1 MSTSRLTHVPAHA
14 RAELPVGEGP
24 EPAPGIVARAPATSP
39 PPPVKAGPVAVA
51 PTGAEKLIRCL
62 EREGVEYIFGLSG
75 GAAMPI
81 FDALVD
87 SKIKLIL
94 VRHEQGATHMADG
107 YARSTGKPGVVLVTS
122 GPGATNTVTGL
133 LTALMDSV
141 PMIVLTGQTISPM
154 LGKDAFQEADV
165 TGITYPVVKH
175 SYLVKNAN
183 DIPRIAREAFHL
195 ATTGRPGPVLIDLPK
210 DITSGPCNADFV
222 ETVDL
227 PGYHPPGK
235 ADPAALRKVA
245 ALLAKAKKPVLYVG
259 HGAVISGAGPAVLQ
273 LAEKLQAPV
282 VNTLL
287 GKGAVPEDN
296 PLHQG
301 MLGMHGTAYA
311 NKTVMDCDCIVAIG
325 ARWDDRITG
334 KLSEFCVGASKIH
347 IDVDASEFNKIIR
360 PDVAV
365 AADARLAVED
375 LLPMVV
381 KCDSEAWLQEIT
393 GWRKQ
398 YPLKYAKKGGLR
410 AQHVLDRLDK
420 LGGRDCIL
428 TTDVGQHQMWAAQ
441 FCLTTK
447 NRHWLSSG
455 GAGTMGYGFPAA
467 IGAQFANP
475 DKKVWCIVGDGGF
488 QMTLAELATAS
499 IHKLPVKILIINNAY
514 LGMVRQW
521 QELFFENRLSGV
533 DLEGNPDFVKL
544 AGAYGIKAWRV
555 RRPAEVDRV
564 LKAAMDYTEGPCLI
578 DAEVM
583 KEDNV
588 FPMIPAGAALRD
600 MIIDKPKH
608 KMEKPT
614 GST

>member
-1 MSTSRLTHVPAHA
+1 V
-14 RAELPVGEGP
+14 
-24 EPAPGIVARAPATSP
+24 PATSP
-39 PPPVKAGPVAVA
+39 AKPVPVTKAQ
-51 PTGAEKLIRCL
+51 TGAEALIRCL
-62 EREGVEYIFGLSG
+62 EREGVEYVFGLSG

-133 LTALMDSV
+133 LTALMDSC

-175 SYLVKNAN
+175 SYLVKNPN
-183 DIPRIAREAFHL
+183 DIPRITREAFHL
-195 ATTGRPGPVLIDLPK
+195 ATSGRPGPVLIDLPK
-210 DITSGPCNADFV
+210 DVTSAPCTAPFV
-222 ETVDL
+222 QEVNL
-227 PGYHPPGK
+227 PGYHVPGK
-235 ADPAALRKVA
+235 ADPDALKKAATLIGKSR
-245 ALLAKAKKPVLYVG
+245 KPVLYVG
-259 HGAVISGAGPAVLQ
+259 HGAVISGAGPAIMK
-273 LAEKLQAPV
+273 LAEKLQAPI

-287 GKGAVPEDN
+287 GKGACPEDHA
-296 PLHQG
+296 LHLG

-311 NKTVMDCDCIVAIG
+311 NKAVTDCDMIMAIG

-334 KLSEFCVGASKIH
+334 KLSEFCLGATKIH
-347 IDVDASEFNKIIR
+347 IDIDRAEFNKVVR
-360 PDVAV
+360 PDVTI
-365 AADARLAVED
+365 AADAKLAIED
-375 LLPMVV
+375 LIPLVD
-381 KCDSEAWLQEIT
+381 KLDTGDWLKQIAD
-393 GWRKQ
+393 WRKHF
-398 YPLKYAKKGGLR
+398 PLKYQKRGGLK
-410 AQHVLDRLDK
+410 AQHVLDRLDD

-488 QMTLAELATAS
+488 QMTMCELATAAL
-499 IHKLPVKILIINNAY
+499 HKLPVKILIINNSY

-544 AGAYGIKAWRV
+544 AGAYGIKAWRIK
-555 RRPAEVDRV
+555 RPNEVDRV
-564 LKAAMDYTEGPCLI
+564 LKAAMEWNEGPCLVE
-578 DAEVM
+578 AEVI

-588 FPMIPAGAALRD
+588 FPMIPAGAPLRD
-600 MIIDKPKH
+600 MIIERPKQKMAKP
-608 KMEKPT
+608 E

>member
-1 MSTSRLTHVPAHA
+1 MPITPLARKSPAHDDSA
-14 RAELPVGEGP
+14 STKKAK
-24 EPAPGIVARAPATSP
+24 AP
-39 PPPVKAGPVAVA
+39 VA
-51 PTGAEKLIRCL
+51 PTKLQTGAEALIRCL
-62 EREGVEYIFGLSG
+62 EREGVEYVFGLSG

-107 YARSTGKPGVVLVTS
+107 YARATGKPGVVLVTS
-122 GPGATNTVTGL
+122 GPGATNTVTGM

-175 SYLVKNAN
+175 SYLVKNPN
-183 DIPRIAREAFHL
+183 DIPRIAREAFFL
-195 ATTGRPGPVLIDLPK
+195 ATSGRPGPVLIDLPK
-210 DITSGPCNADFV
+210 DVTSAPCKAGFV
-222 ETVDL
+222 DEVDL
-227 PGYHPPGK
+227 PGYEVPGHPDAELTKK
-235 ADPAALRKVA
+235 AAALISKSR
-245 ALLAKAKKPVLYVG
+245 KPVLYVG
-259 HGAVISGAGPAVLQ
+259 HGAVISGAGPAIMK
-273 LAEKLQAPV
+273 LAEKLQAPI

-287 GKGAVPEDN
+287 GKGACPEDH

-311 NKTVMDCDCIVAIG
+311 NKTVMNCDMIMAIG

-334 KLSEFCVGASKIH
+334 KLSEFCVDATKIH
-347 IDVDASEFNKIIR
+347 IDIDVAEFGKIIK
-360 PDVAV
+360 PDVSL
-365 AADARLAVED
+365 AADARLAIED
-375 LLPMVV
+375 LLPLVDELDT
-381 KCDSEAWLQEIT
+381 KEWLAEIAD
-393 GWRKQ
+393 WRKEF
-398 YPLKYAKKGGLR
+398 PLKYAKRGGLR
-410 AQHVLDRLDK
+410 AQHVLDRLDA
-420 LGGRDCIL
+420 LGGRDCII

-441 FCLTTK
+441 FCRTIR
-447 NRHWLSSG
+447 NRTWMSSG

-467 IGAQFANP
+467 IGAQFAKP
-475 DKKVWCIVGDGGF
+475 KEKVWAIVGDGGF
-488 QMTLAELATAS
+488 QMTMAELATAAL
-499 IHKLPVKILIINNAY
+499 HKLPVKVLIINNSY

-521 QELFFENRLSGV
+521 QELFFDNRLSGV

-544 AGAYGIKAWRV
+544 AGAYGIKGWHI
-555 RRPAEVDRV
+555 RRPAEVDGV
-564 LKAAMDYTEGPCLI
+564 IKAAMAWNEGPCVVE
-578 DAEVM
+578 AEVI

-600 MIIDKPKH
+600 MIIERPKGEMAKP
-608 KMEKPT
+608 E